1 MLTSTMNDVSG
12 DQVTSVLGEVEGT
25 TENLQ
30 LRGEDVVTAWRR

>member
-1 MLTSTMNDVSG
+1 VLTSTMNDVSG
-12 DQVTSVLGEVEGT
+12 DQATSVLGEVEGT